1 MNRLISSFLLI
12 FGLIF
17 SVCSQEWKPAKVAVM
32 TTWGEKIDPAH
43 VLKNTLV
50 RRCSGTIGLI

>member
-43 VLKNTLV
+43 VLEEYLV